1 MLIAALLRKLVARE
15 HLTQQEAANLL
26 SALMS
31 DDVTDTQIAASL
43 TALAAKGETEDELAG
58 FAETMRD
65 RVEKVTT
72 HHAKFADTC
81 GTGGSVAKTFN
92 ISTAAAFIV
101 AAAGLPVAKHGN
113 VGVTTRAGSADV
125 LRALGIKVEVD
136 AISVGRSIDQIGIGF
151 MFAPLHH
158 KATRRVA
165 QVRRDLGL
173 RTIFNLLGPLTN
185 PAGAPYQL
193 IGIAQEDAGERVAHA
208 VSRLGIKRAWVVR
221 GSDGLD
227 EITLS
232 GVTSVFECTSEGVSQ
247 FEVSPRDFGLSQ
259 APMSNLG
266 GGDAT
271 TNAAIVLEV
280 LNGSRRDAARDVVL
294 ANAAATLRIA
304 DEVTDLREGIARAT
318 VAIDSGAA
326 LRKMTE
332 LRDFN
337 ARV

>member
-1 MLIAALLRKLVARE
+1 MLIATLLRKLVDRE
-15 HLTQQEAANLL
+15 HLTQQEAADLL

-31 DDVTDTQIAASL
+31 EEATDAQIAASL

-58 FAETMRD
+58 FAEAMRG
-65 RVEKVTT
+65 RVERVATR
-72 HHAKFADTC
+72 HLKFADTC
-81 GTGGSVAKTFN
+81 GTGGSAAKTFN
-92 ISTAAAFIV
+92 ISTAAAFVV

-136 AISVGRSIDQIGIGF
+136 ASRVGASIDQIGIGF

-165 QVRRDLGL
+165 QVRRELGL

-193 IGIAQEDAGERVAHA
+193 IGVSQEAAGERVARA
-208 VSRLGIKRAWVVR
+208 LSRLGVKRAWVVR

-232 GVTSVFECTSEGVSQ
+232 GATSVFECTSDDVAQ
-247 FEVSPRDFGLSQ
+247 FEVSPEDFGLSRR
-259 APMSNLG
+259 SISDLS
-266 GGDAT
+266 GGDAE
-271 TNAAIVLEV
+271 TNAAIVLDV
-280 LNGSRRDAARDVVL
+280 LKGTRRDAAREVVL

-304 DEVTDLREGIARAT
+304 DEVTDLREGVERASA
-318 VAIDSGAA
+318 AIDSGAA
-326 LRKMTE
+326 LQKMTE

-337 ARV
+337 AQT